1 MVFAF
6 QKVAIIGGT
15 GGFGSWY
22 GRFFKSKGA
31 RLAVFSRSEAN
42 KVAADAIGAEFYTSI
57 AGCVEGADLVIASV
71 PIDAT
76 PGVLKEAARAAKQG
90 CLLVDFA
97 SVKKSAVAAL
107 EEIAKTRRDLEL
119 ASVHPMHG
127 PRAAGLEGVPVVFIS
142 VQGGERC
149 AALKSVFEHEGGQVV
164 ESTAEEHDSVL
175 SVVQGLTHFA
185 CISSASAMKEA
196 GVDLK
201 RAREFASPLFEVFL
215 SAVGRVVLQN
225 PGVYAKIQVENPQNK
240 VVRKIFARQ
249 VRELSKTADGG
260 DSELL
265 AKKIQDAG
273 RAFKSVDELLL
284 EGDKATSAM
293 DAEARQLRLLAGK
306 KVALENV
313 QTRAVHYGVLR
324 KALGKAVVLAENSK
338 ETRLN
343 VSNVRLLGKSEFSK
357 WREKNVK
364 TKSRD
369 YSLAVPKSADEKIV
383 AQAVAMARGV
393 QGASVVGVFE
403 GAQVGEGKKS
413 VTVRCAFFE
422 DEDAKELDARVKKII
437 SGLGFSLR

>member
-6 QKVAIIGGT
+6 QRVAIIGGT
-15 GGFGSWY
+15 GDFGSWY
-22 GRFFKSKGA
+22 ARFFKAMGA
-31 RLAVFSRSEAN
+31 QVSVFSRSEAN
-42 KVAADAIGAEFYTSI
+42 KSAADALGAEFCTSI
-57 AGCVEGADLVIASV
+57 AKCVRGADLVIASV

-76 PGVLKEAARAAKQG
+76 AGALNEAAKNAKEG

-97 SVKKSAVAAL
+97 SVKKSAVATL
-107 EEIAKTRRDLEL
+107 NEISKAKKGFEL

-127 PRAAGLEGVPVVFIS
+127 PRATGLEGVPVVFIP
-142 VQGGERC
+142 VRRGERY
-149 AALKSVFEHEGGQVV
+149 AALKSVFEHEGCQVV
-164 ESTAEEHDSVL
+164 ESTAQEHDAVL
-175 SVVQGLTHFA
+175 SIVQGLTHFA
-185 CISSASAMKEA
+185 CISSAAAMKDA
-196 GVDLK
+196 GVDVR

-225 PGVYAKIQVENPQNK
+225 PDVYAKIQVENPENK
-240 VVRKIFARQ
+240 VVRKIFAQQ
-249 VRELSKTADGG
+249 VRELSKIADEG

-265 AKKIQDAG
+265 AKKIRDAG

-284 EGDKATSAM
+284 DGDKATSAM
-293 DAEARQLRLLAGK
+293 DAEARQLRLLLGN

-313 QTRAVHYGVLR
+313 QTRAVHYGVL
-324 KALGKAVVLAENSK
+324 KEALGKAVVLVENSK

-343 VSNVRLLGKSEFSK
+343 VSNVRLLGKSEFSS

-364 TKSRD
+364 AKSRD
-369 YSLAVPKSADEKIV
+369 YSLAVPKSADEQVV

-413 VTVRCAFFE
+413 VTVRCTFFE
-422 DEDAKELDARVKKII
+422 DEGAKELDGRVKKII